1 MKPDADAQLLQT
13 IVSALIKGQG
23 RGGLTWMAAKLG
35 MSVTNL
41 RKRLQS
47 AAGAFDAPTL
57 RAALLVL
64 SLKAEKATGD
74 IVQART
80 INGITVEMIQSP
92 SGLIPTWRKIP

>member
-64 SLKAEKATGD
+64 ASKAEKHEGA
-74 IVQART
+74 VVKSQSL
-80 INGITVEMIQSP
+80 NGIVVEMRRTDE
-92 SGLIPTWRKIP
+92 GTTPTWRKA